1 MLSRVANALYW
12 MSRYIERADNVAR
25 FMDVNHHLLL
35 DLPVGANEQW
45 EPLVVVTGDNKAFKK
60 RYDSASRENVIHFL
74 TFDTENPNS
83 IRASLRAARENARSV
98 REIISTDMWTQL
110 NKVYLQVEDVARAP
124 RNYDAPHEFFESIRA
139 GSAMFAGVTDTTMTH
154 GAGWQ
159 FMRLGRLL
167 ERADKTTRILD
178 VKYFILLPDIAD
190 VGSPYDNLQWA
201 ALLRSASAFEMYRQR
216 HGRIAPN
223 RVVQFLLLDRQFP
236 RAVAFCLTK
245 ANESLHL
252 ITGSPLGTFQNPA
265 ERQLGALQSEMA
277 YGDADDIIASGLHE
291 FIDQFQV
298 RLNRCGIAI
307 RDTFFAMRS
316 IRDAAAETRG
326 RDMMT
331 SQGQYQ

>member
-45 EPLVVVTGDNKAFKK
+45 EPLVVVSGDDKPFKK
-60 RYDSASRENVIHFL
+60 RYESATRENVIHFL

-83 IRASLRAARENARSV
+83 IRSCLRAARENARSV

-110 NKVYLQVEDVARAP
+110 NQVYLHVEEAARA
-124 RNYDAPHEFFESIRA
+124 RNDYEAPHKFFESIRD
-139 GSAMFAGVTDTTMTH
+139 GSAMFAGVTDMTMTH
-154 GAGWQ
+154 GGGWQ
-159 FMRLGRLL
+159 FIRLGRLL

-190 VGSPYDNLQWA
+190 VGTPYDSLQWA

-216 HGRIAPN
+216 HGRIDPS

-236 RAVAFCLTK
+236 RAVTFCLTK

-252 ITGSPLGTFQNPA
+252 LTGSPLGSFQNLA
-265 ERQLGALQSEMA
+265 ERRLGALRSEMA
-277 YGDADDIIASGLHE
+277 YAEVEDIIAGGLHE
-291 FIDQFQV
+291 FIDQFQD
-298 RLNRCGIAI
+298 RLNACGHAI
-307 RDTFFAMRS
+307 FETFFAMRS
-316 IRDAAAETRG
+316 IKDAADETRD
-326 RDMMT
+326 RTMT
-331 SQGQYQ
+331 ASQGQY